1 MAGDAFAAEKPFEIK
16 IVGRTTA
23 TYSALED
30 DDTTA
35 ETTENAVTVV
45 LMVESAQPIPVLI
58 AEPIAIDRNGF
69 VLFQSDPDG
78 EVPDNIK
85 LITVMD
91 RPIADYPMRTGKKRQ
106 LEIVITQEPDSDDAT
121 KGKIVKVVI
130 EIAAGIPT
138 TDPTVLATDGTDT
151 KLNESKLVQ
160 HTITLSKAVDTRDV
174 PKVVSIQRLRP
185 SSQTVVS
192 AFQEERI
199 APAPFNVRIVLTE
212 HPNGIDLADVN
223 NLVEVENGTVSNLVV
238 GTQFT
243 RLGVD
248 LSDINSSGNA
258 DFPYNTIRPYPL
270 EGMYTHQNNGP
281 FIGVPQ
287 GEDSVTVP
295 FPTSDDKM
303 YRQYRVTIT
312 PHTKSADFD
321 VKVRVKSFHDNGA
334 VLRNTYVPVAFADS
348 AFLPN
353 GRDIL
358 TIPVKGTARNLT
370 AGYRVVLPKDIM
382 IPAGGYLVVAKDEG
396 GSEVVVPAG
405 KKNEAPKAT
414 ERTPAQMLYN
424 VIAASTLPNLA
435 TAFLNGVVV
444 DLESQHAGLVI
455 SEVMWGEDV
464 SLNPSSK
471 SQYIELYNPGAAYLT
486 VDDADH
492 TPAINEAVTLIFYA
506 PNEFSAVPAKTAVA
520 ATATTAVRCQRVLLI
535 GSVRSM
541 LRVPIG
547 IR

>member
-1 MAGDAFAAEKPFEIK
+1 MLSKKMAFSLMSLLTLIALTLVAGDAFAAEKPFEIK
-16 IVGRTTA
+16 IMGRTTA

-30 DDTTA
+30 DDTTD

-160 HTITLSKAVDTRDV
+160 HTITLSAAVDTRDV

-212 HPNGIDLADVN
+212 HPNGIDLAAAN
-223 NLVEVENGTVSNLVV
+223 AHNLLVEVENGTVSNLVV

-248 LSDINSSGNA
+248 LSDI
-258 DFPYNTIRPYPL
+258 DP
-270 EGMYTHQNNGP
+270 
-281 FIGVPQ
+281 
-287 GEDSVTVP
+287 
-295 FPTSDDKM
+295 
-303 YRQYRVTIT
+303 
-312 PHTKSADFD
+312 
-321 VKVRVKSFHDNGA
+321 
-334 VLRNTYVPVAFADS
+334 
-348 AFLPN
+348 
-353 GRDIL
+353 
-358 TIPVKGTARNLT
+358 
-370 AGYRVVLPKDIM
+370 
-382 IPAGGYLVVAKDEG
+382 
-396 GSEVVVPAG
+396 VVVM
-405 KKNEAPKAT
+405 
-414 ERTPAQMLYN
+414 Q
-424 VIAASTLPNLA
+424 
-435 TAFLNGVVV
+435 
-444 DLESQHAGLVI
+444 GLSI
-455 SEVMWGEDV
+455 
-464 SLNPSSK
+464 
-471 SQYIELYNPGAAYLT
+471 QYY
-486 VDDADH
+486 
-492 TPAINEAVTLIFYA
+492 
-506 PNEFSAVPAKTAVA
+506 
-520 ATATTAVRCQRVLLI
+520 
-535 GSVRSM
+535 
-541 LRVPIG
+541 
-547 IR
+547 